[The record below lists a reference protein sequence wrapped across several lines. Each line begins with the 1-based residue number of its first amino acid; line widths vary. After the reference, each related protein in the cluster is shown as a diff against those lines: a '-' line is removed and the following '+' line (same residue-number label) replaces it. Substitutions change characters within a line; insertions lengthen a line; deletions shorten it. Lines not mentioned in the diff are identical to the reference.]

1 MWYQSGPQLIRMME
15 TRTVFHEIKV
25 YLHMN
30 CKSVPFV
37 WLPMNKHGC
46 LIDIKKPIK
55 YIRITP
61 SHNEIKEEEIRIY
74 NPTESSIAFK
84 VDSTRKHL
92 LIPMPKYGIINPKSE
107 FYLKIQFLKLR
118 TSNFDYKHDYLS
130 VYMIVAPKEKT
141 WKKPT
146 ELWKNDSILTEPMIT
161 YVIEVGYNKQIEGK
175 LSDAESGSD
184 NSERL
189 ESGQTMEKA
198 VKNQTES
205 ETFPSTNST
214 TYYSA
219 LNGFESGSSIYYTA
233 KNEDYSESKEDT
245 ASVGKNGMQN
255 ESGRKIEEQC
265 CEK

>member
-1 MWYQSGPQLIRMME
+1 MFNS
-15 TRTVFHEIKV
+15 
-25 YLHMN
+25 
-30 CKSVPFV
+30 S
-37 WLPMNKHGC
+37 KHGC
-46 LIDIKKPIK
+46 LIEIKKPIK
-55 YIRITP
+55 FIRITP
-61 SHNEIKEEEIRIY
+61 SHNEISEEEIRIY

-118 TSNFDYKHDYLS
+118 TSNFDYKNDYLS

-189 ESGQTMEKA
+189 ESGQIMEKA
-198 VKNQTES
+198 VKNQTGSSS
-205 ETFPSTNST
+205 EAFPSTNST

-219 LNGFESGSSIYYTA
+219 LNGFESSSSSIYYTA
-233 KNEDYSESKEDT
+233 ENGDYSESKEDT
-245 ASVGKNGMQN
+245 AMVGKNGMQN